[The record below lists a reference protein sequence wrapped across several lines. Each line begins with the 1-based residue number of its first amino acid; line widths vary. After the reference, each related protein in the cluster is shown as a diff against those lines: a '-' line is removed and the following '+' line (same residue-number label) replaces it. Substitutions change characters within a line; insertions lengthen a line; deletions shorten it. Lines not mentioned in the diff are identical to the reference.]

1 MTHFVTPEIWNLSY
15 KYMLLTL
22 QIAIAY
28 HNMRQVT
35 EAVEKFQQLLS
46 GIDPYRL
53 DNLDI
58 YSNLLYVN
66 EQRVELAHLAHKR

>member
-1 MTHFVTPEIWNLSY
+1 M
-15 KYMLLTL
+15 YMFLTL